1 MTLHHSF
8 KQTVADLKL
17 SSLDLNNQSEANQ
30 VLINQSK
37 TSIGIPHQIQA
48 RFKKLINGLFLLLV
62 VVLLSACEPAPTKF
76 MGSDITGT
84 NLGQNWS
91 MPDTSAVMRDAKS
104 FPKQVQ
110 LVFFGFTQCP
120 DICPAVLSEVSEAM
134 RLLGPQAK
142 DVQVLMV
149 TVDPERDNPTVLSDY
164 MAAFNPDFK
173 GLVGSPEQLK
183 KTASSF
189 KAFYAKSP
197 LSDGNYTMDHSTS
210 FYLLDQNGNPRVL
223 LSHQIG
229 AAAIAHDIKALLN

>member
-1 MTLHHSF
+1 M
-8 KQTVADLKL
+8 KL
-17 SSLDLNNQSEANQ
+17 TQCVKGFFVFMA
-30 VLINQSK
+30 
-37 TSIGIPHQIQA
+37 
-48 RFKKLINGLFLLLV
+48 
-62 VVLLSACEPAPTKF
+62 VVLLSACEPAQTKF

-84 NLGQNWS
+84 NLGQDWS

-120 DICPAVLSEVSEAM
+120 DICPTALSEVNEAM

-149 TVDPERDNPTVLSDY
+149 TVDPERDNPVVLSNY
-164 MAAFNPDFK
+164 MAAFNPGFK

-197 LSDGNYTMDHSTS
+197 LPNGNYTMDHSTS
-210 FYLLDQNGNPRVL
+210 FYLLDQNGKARVL
-223 LSHQIG
+223 ISNQAG
-229 AAAIAHDIKALLN
+229 AATIAHDIKALLN

>member
-1 MTLHHSF
+1 M
-8 KQTVADLKL
+8 KL
-17 SSLDLNNQSEANQ
+17 TQF
-30 VLINQSK
+30 VK
-37 TSIGIPHQIQA
+37 
-48 RFKKLINGLFLLLV
+48 GLFV
-62 VVLLSACEPAPTKF
+62 FMAVVLLSACEPAQTKF

-84 NLGQNWS
+84 NLGQDWS

-120 DICPAVLSEVSEAM
+120 DICPTALSEVNEAM
-134 RLLGPQAK
+134 RLLGSQAK

-149 TVDPERDNPTVLSDY
+149 TVDPERDSPVVLSNY

-197 LSDGNYTMDHSTS
+197 LPNGNYSMDHSTS
-210 FYLLDQNGNPRVL
+210 FYLLDQNGKARVL
-223 LSHQIG
+223 ISNQAG
-229 AAAIAHDIKALLN
+229 ANAIAHDVKALLD

>member
-1 MTLHHSF
+1 MKYLHSSRYQMRTGF
-8 KQTVADLKL
+8 VKL
-17 SSLDLNNQSEANQ
+17 
-30 VLINQSK
+30 V
-37 TSIGIPHQIQA
+37 
-48 RFKKLINGLFLLLV
+48 NGLFVLLAI
-62 VVLLSACEPAPTKF
+62 VLLSACEPAQTKF

-84 NLGQNWS
+84 NLGQNWL
-91 MPDTSAVMRDAKS
+91 MPDTSAVMRDNKS

-120 DICPAVLSEVSEAM
+120 DICPAALSEVSEAM

-149 TVDPERDNPTVLSDY
+149 TVDPERDNPMVLSSY

-197 LSDGNYTMDHSTS
+197 LPNGGYTMDHSTS
-210 FYLLDQNGNPRVL
+210 FYLLDQKGEPRVL
-223 LSHQIG
+223 LSNQAG
-229 AAAIAHDIKALLN
+229 ANAIAHDIKALLN

>member
-1 MTLHHSF
+1 MNLTQYI
-8 KQTVADLKL
+8 K
-17 SSLDLNNQSEANQ
+17 
-30 VLINQSK
+30 
-37 TSIGIPHQIQA
+37 
-48 RFKKLINGLFLLLV
+48 GLFV
-62 VVLLSACEPAPTKF
+62 FMAVVLLSACEPAQTKF

-84 NLGQNWS
+84 NLGQDWS

-120 DICPAVLSEVSEAM
+120 DICPTALSEANEAM

-149 TVDPERDNPTVLSDY
+149 TVDPERDSPMVLSNY
-164 MAAFNPDFK
+164 MAAFNPGFK

-197 LSDGNYTMDHSTS
+197 LPNGNYTMDHSTS
-210 FYLLDQNGNPRVL
+210 FYLLDQNGKARVL
-223 LSHQIG
+223 ISNQAG
-229 AAAIAHDIKALLN
+229 AAAIAHDIRALLD